1 MKLEEFLQQRY
12 NYNPE
17 IKDAIKGYIDQW
29 KSWYKGNVRSFHN
42 YFIYNGNRKVK
53 QHRYTMNMAKEIS
66 EDWSDILW
74 SEKCEISF
82 VKEDSQKQFD
92 KLIDELDL
100 YSIINRALEKSGALG
115 TTATVTSVY
124 DILQNEDGMYLDVS
138 QAKVRVDTVD
148 VDWIYPLSWN
158 NKEIIECA
166 FGSVEYVN
174 GIKYVICSVHKLND
188 QGNYV
193 IYNHLFKETN
203 GNLSEIT
210 DEQGTMQEFDTK
222 SNIKWFSVFK
232 PLLTNNLF
240 NNSPFGIPHYA
251 NAIDNM
257 KAVDISFD
265 ALKNEIKDGRKR
277 IFVRSDMFNY
287 DNGTQ
292 KMVFDPEDTTVYQL
306 PTGATKNDLI
316 QSDSDSLRTAQQ
328 IETLNTNLNILG
340 SKVGFGEN
348 HYHFD
353 GTNLSTAT
361 AVVSSNSKLFRR
373 KKKLEIGY
381 YNDILN
387 LIKSVCYAA
396 TKFGTYNI
404 DTTDMAIKFDDSI
417 IEDKEA
423 ESVRA
428 SREVSQGLISK
439 AEYRER
445 IFGETEEAAK
455 KAIEEIEEATPSI
468 NKLLNDDNDDT
479 EKEGKDEGQKER
491 KEKSK
496 DKDNENKKKEEANK
510 T

>member
-1 MKLEEFLQQRY
+1 MKLEEFLQQKY

-17 IKDAIKGYIDQW
+17 IKNAIKGYIDEW

-42 YFIYNGNRKVK
+42 YFIYNGNKKVK

-158 NKEIIECA
+158 NKEITECA

-174 GIKYVICSVHKLND
+174 GVKYVICSVHKLNE
-188 QGNYV
+188 QNEYV
-193 IYNHLFKETN
+193 IYNHLFKDTN

-210 DEQGTMQEFDTK
+210 EEQGTMKEFPTH

-277 IFVRSDMFNY
+277 TFVRSDMFSY

-306 PTGATKNDLI
+306 PTGATKDDLI

-396 TKFGTYNI
+396 TQFGTYNI
-404 DTTDMAIKFDDSI
+404 DTTDMAIQFDDSI

-468 NKLLNDDNDDT
+468 NKLLNDNNDDT
-479 EKEGKDEGQKER
+479 EEEGKDEEQKEG

-496 DKDNENKKKEEANK
+496 DKDKGNKKKEE
-510 T
+510 TTET

>member
-1 MKLEEFLQQRY
+1 MKLEEFLQQKY

-29 KSWYKGNVRSFHN
+29 RSWYKGNVRSFHN
-42 YFIYNGNRKVK
+42 YFIYNGNKKVK

-74 SEKCEISF
+74 SEKSEISF

-158 NKEIIECA
+158 NKEITECA

-174 GIKYVICSVHKLND
+174 GVKYVICSVHKLNEL
-188 QGNYV
+188 GNYV

-222 SNIKWFSVFK
+222 SNIKWFSVFR

-240 NNSPFGIPHYA
+240 SNSPFGIPHYA

-257 KAVDISFD
+257 KAVDIAFD

-277 IFVRSDMFNY
+277 TFVRSDMFNY

-306 PTGATKNDLI
+306 PSGATKEDLI
-316 QSDSDSLRTAQQ
+316 QSDSDVLRTAQQ

-396 TKFGTYNI
+396 TQFGIYNI

-468 NKLLNDDNDDT
+468 NKLLNDDI
-479 EKEGKDEGQKER
+479 EKEEQEEKDEEQKEGE
-491 KEKSK
+491 EKSK
-496 DKDNENKKKEEANK
+496 DKDKENKKKEEANK

>member
-17 IKDAIKGYIDQW
+17 TKNAIKTYIDQW

-42 YFIYNGNRKVK
+42 YFIYNGNKKVK

-82 VKEDSQKQFD
+82 AKEDSQKQFD

-158 NKEIIECA
+158 NKEITECA

-174 GIKYVICSVHKLND
+174 GVKYVICSVHKLNE
-188 QGNYV
+188 QNEYV
-193 IYNHLFKETN
+193 IYNHLFKDTN

-210 DEQGTMQEFDTK
+210 EEQGTMKEFPTY
-222 SNIKWFSVFK
+222 SNVKWFSVFK

-277 IFVRSDMFNY
+277 TFVRSDMFNY

-306 PTGATKNDLI
+306 PNGATKDDLI
-316 QSDSDSLRTAQQ
+316 QSDSDTLRTAQQ

-340 SKVGFGEN
+340 NKVGFGEN

-404 DTTDMAIKFDDSI
+404 DATDMAIQFDDSI

-445 IFGETEEAAK
+445 IFGETKEAAE
-455 KAIEEIEEATPSI
+455 KAIEEIEESTPSI
-468 NKLLNDDNDDT
+468 NKLLNDDT
-479 EKEGKDEGQKER
+479 EEDEKDEKQKESKN
-491 KEKSK
+491 KEKK
-496 DKDNENKKKEEANK
+496 GDKVND
-510 T
+510 